1 MVKIIQKAKKSVEN
15 TAAWCNWLFESE
27 YVRKIRKCVEVIAVL
42 AFLWN
47 ILKGVAKISVFLWHL
62 LKLVLGL

>member
-1 MVKIIQKAKKSVEN
+1 MVKIIQNAKKVVEN
-15 TAAWCNWLFESE
+15 TAAWCNRLFESE

-47 ILKGVAKISVFLWHL
+47 ILEGVAKISVFLWHL
-62 LKLVLGL
+62 LKLVLGI